1 MAENRSGA
9 VRIGCHSGFWGDT
22 ETAAVQLVRHGN
34 VDYLVSDYLAEV
46 TMSIMAAQKLRNP
59 QMGYATDFVQVVMAP
74 LAREIAEKKIK
85 VVTNAGGVNPQ
96 ACRDAVLKAC
106 EAAGVT
112 LKVAVVLGDDLL
124 PRLDE
129 LRGLDIRE
137 MDTGAALPAKIVSM
151 NAYLGGFPIAR
162 ALAEGADVVITGRC
176 VDSAVTLG
184 ALIHAFGW
192 TMDDH
197 DRLAAGTLCGHIIE
211 CGAQCNGGNF
221 TDWRLVPDYDEMG
234 FPVAEVRGR
243 RLVRA
248 GQARRHRRPDH
259 APPPWPSRC
268 STRSAIRAPTWC
280 PTWSATS
287 PRRPMPRSARTA
299 CACRA
304 PRAGRRPTPTRSRR
318 PGPTATSSAPSSCWA
333 AARRWPRARHSADA
347 IIKKTRR
354 MFREKNMGD
363 YRDLSIE
370 IIGGE
375 ATYGPHARTQDSRE
389 VVVKIAAKHD
399 QKEAL
404 GLLGR
409 EIAPMATGG
418 VVGMTGSFGAGRA
431 SPSPVIRMFSC
442 LVPKTLVPV
451 TIEIDGRS
459 ITMERAAKSGGFTAA
474 DLPAEAPP
482 APPLPTTGP
491 NAATA
496 TVPLVALAYGRS
508 GDKGDNANIGIFARR
523 PEYEP
528 ILDAEVTEE
537 AVATYFAHRIQGK
550 VTRWR
555 LPGINGFNFLLR
567 QALGGGGMASL
578 KADPLAKA
586 FAQMLVG
593 YAGQGAG
600 VAGRRPRYA
609 TMRRMRIGLITWI
622 ASSTKTP
629 MPPARKTGS
638 EPIMIA

>member
-1 MAENRSGA
+1 
-9 VRIGCHSGFWGDT
+9 
-22 ETAAVQLVRHGN
+22 
-34 VDYLVSDYLAEV
+34 
-46 TMSIMAAQKLRNP
+46 
-59 QMGYATDFVQVVMAP
+59 
-74 LAREIAEKKIK
+74 
-85 VVTNAGGVNPQ
+85 
-96 ACRDAVLKAC
+96 
-106 EAAGVT
+106 
-112 LKVAVVLGDDLL
+112 
-124 PRLDE
+124 
-129 LRGLDIRE
+129 
-137 MDTGAALPAKIVSM
+137 M

-234 FPVAEVRGR
+234 FPVAEVSADGSFV
-243 RLVRA
+243 L
-248 GQARRHRRPDH
+248 GKPDG
-259 APPPWPSRC
+259 
-268 STRSAIRAPTWC
+268 TGGLIT
-280 PTWSATS
+280 TATVAEQ
-287 PRRPMPRSARTA
+287 MLYEIGD
-299 CACRA
+299 
-304 PRAGRRPTPTRSRR
+304 PRAYMVPDVVCDFTQATYEQVGKDRVRVSGAKGRPPTDTYKVS
-318 PGPTATSSAPSSCWA
+318 TT
-333 AARRWPRARHSADA
+333 WPDGYKLSTIFMLGGREAVAKGQHSADA

-418 VVGMTGSFGAGRA
+418 VVGMTGSFGAGRV

-442 LVPKTLVPV
+442 LVPKDLVPV

-491 NAATA
+491 NAATE

-537 AVATYFAHRIQGK
+537 AVAKYFAHRIQGK

-555 LPGINGFNFLLR
+555 LPGIHGFNFLLR

-586 FAQMLVG
+586 FAQMLLDMPVR
-593 YAGQGAG
+593 
-600 VAGRRPRYA
+600 VP
-609 TMRRMRIGLITWI
+609 
-622 ASSTKTP
+622 ASLAQKL
-629 MPPARKTGS
+629 A
-638 EPIMIA
+638 A

>member
-1 MAENRSGA
+1 MAQDRNRT

-22 ETAAVQLVRHGN
+22 ETAAVQLVRQGN

-59 QMGYATDFVQVVMAP
+59 QAGYATDFVSVVMAP

-85 VVTNAGGVNPQ
+85 VITNAGGVNPQ
-96 ACRDAVLKAC
+96 ACRDAALKAC
-106 EAAGVT
+106 EAAGVK
-112 LKVAVVLGDDLL
+112 LKVAVVLGDDLM
-124 PRLDE
+124 PRVDE
-129 LRGLDIRE
+129 LRGLDVRE
-137 MDTGAALPAKIVSM
+137 MDTGDALPGKIVSM

-162 ALAEGADVVITGRC
+162 ALGEGADVVITGRC

-221 TDWRLVPDYDEMG
+221 TDWRLVPEYDQMG
-234 FPVAEVRGR
+234 FPVAEVLADGSFVLSKPDGTGGLISTATVAEQMLYEIGDPRAYIVPDVVCDFTQATYSQVGKDRVRVSGAKGR
-243 RLVRA
+243 PPTDSYKVSTTWPDGYKLSTIFMLGGREAVA
-248 GQARRHRRPDH
+248 KGQA
-259 APPPWPSRC
+259 
-268 STRSAIRAPTWC
+268 
-280 PTWSATS
+280 
-287 PRRPMPRSARTA
+287 
-299 CACRA
+299 
-304 PRAGRRPTPTRSRR
+304 
-318 PGPTATSSAPSSCWA
+318 
-333 AARRWPRARHSADA
+333 SADA

-375 ATYGPHARTQDSRE
+375 ATYGPHARTQESRE

-442 LVPKTLVPV
+442 LVAKTLVPV
-451 TIEIDGRS
+451 TIEMDGRS

-474 DLPAEAPP
+474 ELPVEAPA

-508 GDKGDNANIGIFARR
+508 GDKGDNANIGIFARL

-537 AVATYFAHRIQGK
+537 AVARYFAHRIQGK

-555 LPGINGFNFLLR
+555 LPGIHGFNFLLR

-586 FAQMLVG
+586 FAQMLLDMPVR
-593 YAGQGAG
+593 
-600 VAGRRPRYA
+600 VP
-609 TMRRMRIGLITWI
+609 
-622 ASSTKTP
+622 ASLADVRNAP
-629 MPPARKTGS
+629 
-638 EPIMIA
+638 

>member
-1 MAENRSGA
+1 MAKATHRPAAERT

-22 ETAAVQLVRHGN
+22 ETAAAQLVRHGDI
-34 VDYLVSDYLAEV
+34 DYLVSDYLAEV

-59 QMGYATDFVQVVMAP
+59 QAGYAIDFVSVVMAP

-85 VVTNAGGVNPQ
+85 VITNAGGVNPL

-129 LRGLDIRE
+129 LRRLDIRE
-137 MDTGAALPAKIVSM
+137 MDTAAALPSKVVSM

-162 ALAEGADVVITGRC
+162 ALDEGADVVITGRC

-192 TMDDH
+192 SMDDH

-221 TDWRLVPDYDEMG
+221 TDWRLVPGYDDMG
-234 FPVAEVRGR
+234 FPVAEVEADGSFV
-243 RLVRA
+243 LSK
-248 GQARRHRRPDH
+248 PDGTGGLIT
-259 APPPWPSRC
+259 P
-268 STRSAIRAPTWC
+268 
-280 PTWSATS
+280 ATVAEQ
-287 PRRPMPRSARTA
+287 MLYEIGD
-299 CACRA
+299 
-304 PRAGRRPTPTRSRR
+304 PRAYIVPDVVCDFTGATYAQVGRDRVRVSGAKGRPPTDTYKVS
-318 PGPTATSSAPSSCWA
+318 TT
-333 AARRWPRARHSADA
+333 WPDGYKLSTIFMLGGREAVAKGRHSAEA
-347 IIKKTRR
+347 IVAKTRR
-354 MFREKNMGD
+354 LFRERNMGD
-363 YRDLSIE
+363 YRDVSIE
-370 IIGGE
+370 VIGGE
-375 ATYGPHARTQDSRE
+375 ATYGPHSRALEARE

-404 GLLGR
+404 ALLGR

-418 VVGMTGSFGAGRA
+418 VVGMAGSFGAGRV

-442 LVPKTLVPV
+442 LVPKDLVPV
-451 TIEIDGRS
+451 TIELDGRS
-459 ITMERAAKSGGFTAA
+459 ITMASAAKSGGFSAA
-474 DLPAEAPP
+474 DLPVEAPP
-482 APPLPTTGP
+482 APSLPTTGP
-491 NAATA
+491 NAATE

-508 GDKGDNANIGIFARR
+508 GDKGDNANVGIFARL

-537 AVATYFAHRIQGK
+537 AVAQYFAHRIHGK

-555 LPGINGFNFLLR
+555 LPGIHGFNFLLR
-567 QALGGGGMASL
+567 EALGGGGMASL

-586 FAQMLVG
+586 FAQML
-593 YAGQGAG
+593 
-600 VAGRRPRYA
+600 
-609 TMRRMRIGLITWI
+609 LD
-622 ASSTKTP
+622 
-629 MPPARKTGS
+629 MPVRVPAALAQKL
-638 EPIMIA
+638 AA

>member
-1 MAENRSGA
+1 MSKT

-59 QMGYATDFVQVVMAP
+59 QAGYAVDFVTAVMGP

-112 LKVAVVLGDDLL
+112 LKVAVVLGDDIL
-124 PRLDE
+124 PRAEE
-129 LRGLDIRE
+129 LRAAGIRE
-137 MDTGAALPAKIVSM
+137 MDTGAELPSKIVSM

-184 ALIHAFGW
+184 ALIHAFSW
-192 TMDDH
+192 SPEDL

-221 TDWRLVPDYDEMG
+221 TDWRLVPDYDNMG
-234 FPVAEVRGR
+234 FPIAEVSSDGSFVLSKPEDTGGLITTATVAEQMLYEIGDPRAYIVPDVVCDFTEARYEQVGKDRVRVSGARGR
-243 RLVRA
+243 PPTDTYKVSTTF
-248 GQARRHRRPDH
+248 PDGFKF
-259 APPPWPSRC
+259 AS
-268 STRSAIRAPTWC
+268 IF
-280 PTWSATS
+280 
-287 PRRPMPRSARTA
+287 MLG
-299 CACRA
+299 
-304 PRAGRRPTPTRSRR
+304 GRE
-318 PGPTATSSAPSSCWA
+318 A
-333 AARRWPRARHSADA
+333 AAKGRHSAES
-347 IIKKTRR
+347 IVKKTRR
-354 MFREKNMGD
+354 MFKDKGMAD
-363 YRDLSIE
+363 FRDVSIE
-370 IIGGE
+370 VIGAE
-375 ATYGPHARTQDSRE
+375 ATYGPHSRAQDSRE

-404 GLLGR
+404 SLLGR
-409 EIAPMATGG
+409 EIAPMSTGG
-418 VVGMTGSFGAGRA
+418 VVGMAGSFGAGRV

-442 LVPKTLVPV
+442 LVPKNQVPV
-451 TIEIDGRS
+451 TVDVDGHR
-459 ITMERAAKSGGFTAA
+459 IAMQEGARSGGFDAKS
-474 DLPAEAPP
+474 LPVEAPP
-482 APPLPTTGP
+482 MASPPMASPSSGPTE
-491 NAATA
+491 
-496 TVPLVALAYGRS
+496 TVPLVVLACGRS
-508 GDKGDNANIGIFARR
+508 GDKGDNANIGIFARK
-523 PEYEP
+523 PEYQP

-537 AVATYFAHRIQGK
+537 AVAKYFAHRIEGK
-550 VTRWR
+550 VSRWR

-586 FAQMLVG
+586 FAQMLLDMPVRVP
-593 YAGQGAG
+593 AEMARKLEDR
-600 VAGRRPRYA
+600 VAGSA
-609 TMRRMRIGLITWI
+609 GF
-622 ASSTKTP
+622 
-629 MPPARKTGS
+629 
-638 EPIMIA
+638 

>member
-1 MAENRSGA
+1 MAKS

-124 PRLDE
+124 PRVDE
-129 LRGLDIRE
+129 LRGLDICE
-137 MDTGAALPAKIVSM
+137 MDTGAELPAKIVSM

-234 FPVAEVRGR
+234 FPVAEVSADGSFVLGKPDGTGGLITTATVAEQMLYEIGDPRAYMVPDVVCDFTQATYEQVGKDRVRVSGARGR
-243 RLVRA
+243 PPTDTYKVSTTWPDGYKLSTIFMLGGREAVA
-248 GQARRHRRPDH
+248 KGQA
-259 APPPWPSRC
+259 
-268 STRSAIRAPTWC
+268 
-280 PTWSATS
+280 
-287 PRRPMPRSARTA
+287 
-299 CACRA
+299 
-304 PRAGRRPTPTRSRR
+304 
-318 PGPTATSSAPSSCWA
+318 
-333 AARRWPRARHSADA
+333 SADA

-354 MFREKNMGD
+354 MFRERNMGD

-418 VVGMTGSFGAGRA
+418 VVGMTGSFGAGRV

-442 LVPKTLVPV
+442 LVPKTVVPV

-459 ITMERAAKSGGFTAA
+459 ITMACAAKSGGFTAA

-482 APPLPTTGP
+482 ARPLPTTGP

-537 AVATYFAHRIQGK
+537 AVAKYFAHRIEGK

-555 LPGINGFNFLLR
+555 LPGIHGFNFLLR

-586 FAQMLVG
+586 FAQMLLDMPVR
-593 YAGQGAG
+593 
-600 VAGRRPRYA
+600 VP
-609 TMRRMRIGLITWI
+609 
-622 ASSTKTP
+622 ASLADARDTP
-629 MPPARKTGS
+629 Q
-638 EPIMIA
+638 

>member
-1 MAENRSGA
+1 MAKA

-46 TMSIMAAQKLRNP
+46 TMSIMAAQKMRNP

-124 PRLDE
+124 PRVDE

-137 MDTGAALPAKIVSM
+137 MDTGAELPAKIVSM

-184 ALIHAFGW
+184 ALIHAFDW

-234 FPVAEVRGR
+234 FPVAEVSADGSFVLGKPDGTGGLITTATVAEQMLYEIGDPRAYMVPDVVCDFTQATYEQVGKDRVRVSGAKGWPPTDTYKVSTTWPDGYKLSTIFMLGGR
-243 RLVRA
+243 EAVA
-248 GQARRHRRPDH
+248 KGQA
-259 APPPWPSRC
+259 
-268 STRSAIRAPTWC
+268 SAE
-280 PTWSATS
+280 
-287 PRRPMPRSARTA
+287 
-299 CACRA
+299 
-304 PRAGRRPTPTRSRR
+304 
-318 PGPTATSSAPSSCWA
+318 
-333 AARRWPRARHSADA
+333 A

-418 VVGMTGSFGAGRA
+418 VVGMTGSFGAGRV

-451 TIEIDGRS
+451 TIEMDGHR

-474 DLPAEAPP
+474 DLPVEAPA

-491 NAATA
+491 NAATV

-537 AVATYFAHRIQGK
+537 AVAKYFAHRIQGK

-555 LPGINGFNFLLR
+555 LPGIGGFNFLLR

-586 FAQMLVG
+586 FAQMLLDMPVRVPASL
-593 YAGQGAG
+593 AGA
-600 VAGRRPRYA
+600 RDTPR
-609 TMRRMRIGLITWI
+609 
-622 ASSTKTP
+622 
-629 MPPARKTGS
+629 
-638 EPIMIA
+638 

>member
-1 MAENRSGA
+1 MAKA

-59 QMGYATDFVQVVMAP
+59 QLGYATDFVQVVMAP

-106 EAAGVT
+106 EAAGVK

-124 PRLDE
+124 PRIDE

-221 TDWRLVPDYDEMG
+221 TDWRLVPDYDEIG
-234 FPVAEVRGR
+234 FPVAEVSADGSFVLGKPDGTGGLITTATVAEQMLYEIGDPRAYMVPDVVCDFTQATYAQVGKDRVRVSGAKGR
-243 RLVRA
+243 PPTDTYKVSTTWPDGYKLSTIFMLGGREAVA
-248 GQARRHRRPDH
+248 KGQA
-259 APPPWPSRC
+259 
-268 STRSAIRAPTWC
+268 
-280 PTWSATS
+280 
-287 PRRPMPRSARTA
+287 
-299 CACRA
+299 
-304 PRAGRRPTPTRSRR
+304 
-318 PGPTATSSAPSSCWA
+318 
-333 AARRWPRARHSADA
+333 SADA

-451 TIEIDGRS
+451 SIEVDGRS
-459 ITMERAAKSGGFTAA
+459 ITMERAAKSGGFNTA

-482 APPLPTTGP
+482 APSLPTTGP

-537 AVATYFAHRIQGK
+537 AVAKYFAHRIQGK

-555 LPGINGFNFLLR
+555 LPGIHGFNFLLR

-586 FAQMLVG
+586 FAQMLLDMPVRVP
-593 YAGQGAG
+593 ASLAD
-600 VAGRRPRYA
+600 ARDTPR
-609 TMRRMRIGLITWI
+609 
-622 ASSTKTP
+622 
-629 MPPARKTGS
+629 
-638 EPIMIA
+638 

>member
-1 MAENRSGA
+1 MAKT

-22 ETAAVQLVRHGN
+22 ETAAAQLVRHGE

-59 QMGYATDFVQVVMAP
+59 QAGYATDFVQVVMAP

-85 VVTNAGGVNPQ
+85 VITNAGGVNPQ

-106 EAAGVT
+106 EAAGVK
-112 LKVAVVLGDDLL
+112 LEVAVVLGDDLL

-137 MDTGAALPAKIVSM
+137 MDTGAELPGKVVSM

-184 ALIHAFGW
+184 GLIHAFGW

-221 TDWRLVPDYDEMG
+221 TDWRLVPGYDDMG
-234 FPVAEVRGR
+234 FPVAEVSDDGSFVLSKPEGTGGLITTATVAEQMLYEIGDPRAYMVPDVVCDFTGATYEQVGKDRVRVSGARGR
-243 RLVRA
+243 PPTDTYKVSTTWPDGYKLSTIFMLGGREAVA
-248 GQARRHRRPDH
+248 KGQA
-259 APPPWPSRC
+259 
-268 STRSAIRAPTWC
+268 SAE
-280 PTWSATS
+280 
-287 PRRPMPRSARTA
+287 
-299 CACRA
+299 
-304 PRAGRRPTPTRSRR
+304 
-318 PGPTATSSAPSSCWA
+318 
-333 AARRWPRARHSADA
+333 A

-375 ATYGPHARTQDSRE
+375 ATYGPHARAQDIRE

-418 VVGMTGSFGAGRA
+418 VVGMTGSFGAGRV

-451 TIEIDGRS
+451 TIEMDGRS
-459 ITMERAAKSGGFTAA
+459 ITLERAAKSGGFTVA
-474 DLPAEAPP
+474 DLPAEAPA

-537 AVATYFAHRIQGK
+537 AVAKYFAHRIQGK

-555 LPGINGFNFLLR
+555 LPGIRGFNFMLR

-586 FAQMLVG
+586 FAQMLLDMPVR
-593 YAGQGAG
+593 
-600 VAGRRPRYA
+600 VP
-609 TMRRMRIGLITWI
+609 
-622 ASSTKTP
+622 ASLAQKL
-629 MPPARKTGS
+629 A
-638 EPIMIA
+638 A